1 MKKLLLA
8 FQFLTIIP
16 VKDTG
21 IVSDREVGGSAAFFP
36 LIGIVQGALLVCAA
50 ATLLRI
56 FPIGL
61 TNLLVMLLLVI
72 TNGALHL
79 DGLADTFDAIASR
92 GDRQKKLAIM
102 KDSTIGPAGVIA
114 IVFVLMLKYLLL
126 NEAYSSSTPATYYLI
141 LFLLPIYSRWAM
153 VPAIFHCRSAR
164 ADGLGKAFIENVGV
178 KELLTA
184 TALSLIFSLLA
195 VFVIFHKPDL
205 AHVAF
210 SLPALYIFSLITVW
224 FCGRRF
230 GGMTG
235 DTFGAV
241 SELSEILFLM
251 MAVICLRNFTS

>member
-21 IVSDREVGGSAAFFP
+21 IVADREVGGAAAFFP
-36 LIGIVQGALLVCAA
+36 LVGLLQGALLVLAA
-50 ATLLRI
+50 EILLRV
-56 FPIGL
+56 FPIGPA
-61 TNLLVMLLLVI
+61 NLLVMLLLVI

-92 GDRQKKLAIM
+92 GDRQKKLSIM
-102 KDSTIGPAGVIA
+102 KESTIGPAGVIA
-114 IVFVLMLKYLLL
+114 IVFILMLKYLLL
-126 NEAYSSSTPATYYLI
+126 NESYTGSSPAIYYLI

-164 ADGLGKAFIENVGV
+164 QDGLGKAFIENVGV
-178 KELLTA
+178 KELLAA
-184 TALSLIFSLLA
+184 TALTLLFSFLA
-195 VFVIFHKPDL
+195 LFVVFHAPGL
-205 AHVAF
+205 AHIVF
-210 SLPALYIFSLITVW
+210 SLPALYIFSLTAVW
-224 FCGRRF
+224 FCSRRF